1 MKKLIAMLLLLA
13 VLTVAV
19 TSCGSSPVEPVP
31 GGDDA
36 GNSGSV
42 NGEDGSTSIGVTDLD
57 ASADPLA
64 YMAKIYAASKPTKTV
79 ATWTQKVG
87 TRGEKSPMTGT
98 SVLTVG
104 KVSGKDAAIYTETYD
119 KIADVGGSA
128 LVETVSST
136 KTYYDGKVRTN
147 NGAWKKGYNFAPY
160 DGSIAPVLDAAL
172 IETYSYANH
181 VLTLSVSSENADAF
195 FANFMDFRF
204 KPSNL
209 DVKYDIQMTIEDVG
223 GTVSRVTLKYTIPA
237 GDTITEDIQYEAT
250 LVYSYDLQQI
260 SIQ

>member
-13 VLTVAV
+13 MVTVAV
-19 TSCGSSPVEPVP
+19 TSCGTAPVEPTP
-31 GGDDA
+31 EGDKL
-36 GNSGSV
+36 NSGSI
-42 NGEDGSTSIGVTDLD
+42 NGEDGSTSSGVTDMD
-57 ASADPLA
+57 ASSDPLA

-87 TRGEKSPMTGT
+87 ARGEKSPMNGS

-104 KVSGKDAAIYTETYD
+104 KVSGKDAAVYTETYD
-119 KIADVGGSA
+119 KIADVGGNA

-136 KTYYDGKVRTN
+136 KTYYDGRIRTN
-147 NGAWKKGYNFAPY
+147 NGPWRKGYNFAPY
-160 DGSIAPVLDAAL
+160 DGSIAPVLNDEL
-172 IETYSYANH
+172 VDTYSYENH

-204 KPSNL
+204 KPTNL
-209 DVKYDIQMTIEDVG
+209 NIKYDIQMTIEDVG
-223 GTVSRVTLKYTIPA
+223 GTISRVTLKYTIPA
-237 GDTITEDIQYEAT
+237 GETVTEPIQYEAT